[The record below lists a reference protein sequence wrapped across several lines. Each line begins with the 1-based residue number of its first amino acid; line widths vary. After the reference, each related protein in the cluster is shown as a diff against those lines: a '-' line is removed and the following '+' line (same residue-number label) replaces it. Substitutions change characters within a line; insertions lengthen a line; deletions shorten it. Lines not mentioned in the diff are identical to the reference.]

1 MARIRTLKPDLRVVD
16 PSAYA
21 STLLIDSERRLR
33 YPQILLYRFF
43 GVRAQLLYVGIT
55 GWPAERWTIHR
66 TKSGWWHE
74 TTGLA
79 TEVYNDMRTALSAER
94 AAIAVECPIFN
105 KRSRARV
112 TH

>member
-1 MARIRTLKPDLRVVD
+1 MARIRTVKPELRVVD
-16 PSAYA
+16 PGAYA
-21 STLLIDSERRLR
+21 SALLIDSDRRRR

-43 GVRAQLLYVGIT
+43 NVRNQLLYVGVT

-66 TKSGWWHE
+66 TKSVWWHE
-74 TTGLA
+74 ATGLT
-79 TEVYNDMRTALSAER
+79 TEVYNDMRAALCAER
-94 AAIAVECPIFN
+94 AAIVIECPMYN